1 VPEDQAILAGAPL
14 LSDYI
19 CDECRAHLAA
29 VQGFLDDAEI
39 KYEVAPRLVRGFD
52 YYTRTTFEFQSGALE
67 AAQNAVGGGG
77 RYDGLVEE
85 IGGPALPGI
94 GFGLGIERIL
104 LAQEAA
110 GSAQEPARLICYVI
124 PLDEAARTEAVRL
137 TRRMREAGLAA
148 DMSYVQRGLKTQLKH
163 ADRIGARFAALI
175 GEKELA
181 AGVATIRDM
190 TSGEQAEVRLEAA
203 TSWLGERA

>member
-1 VPEDQAILAGAPL
+1 L
-14 LSDYI
+14 
-19 CDECRAHLAA
+19 
-29 VQGFLDDAEI
+29 
-39 KYEVAPRLVRGFD
+39 APRLVRGFD

-94 GFGLGIERIL
+94 GLGLGIERIL

-110 GSAQEPARLICYVI
+110 GAVPAPPVLDCYVI
-124 PLDEAARTEAVRL
+124 PLEQGARSEAVRL

-148 DMSYVQRGLKTQLKH
+148 DMAYVERGLKTQLKH
-163 ADRIGARFAALI
+163 ADRTGARFAALI
-175 GEKELA
+175 GEKELSSGA
-181 AGVATIRDM
+181 VTMRDM
-190 TSGEQAEVRLEAA
+190 TSGEQSEVAFDAA
-203 TSWLGERA
+203 TSWLGERAR

>member
-1 VPEDQAILAGAPL
+1 M
-14 LSDYI
+14 LSDFI
-19 CDECRAHLAA
+19 CDACRAHLAS
-29 VQGFLDDAEI
+29 VQGFLDDTEL
-39 KYEVAPRLVRGFD
+39 KYEMAPRLVRGFD
-52 YYTRTTFEFQSGALE
+52 YYTRTTFEYQSGALE

-110 GSAQEPARLICYVI
+110 GGAAPARRLDCYVI
-124 PLDEAARTEAVRL
+124 ALDDAARSEAARL

-148 DMSYVQRGLKTQLKH
+148 DMAYVARALKTQLKH
-163 ADRIGARFAALI
+163 ADRIGARFTALM

-181 AGVATIRDM
+181 AGVATMRDM
-190 TSGEQAEVRLEAA
+190 TSGEQAEVPFADA
-203 TSWLGERA
+203 TSWLGERAR